1 MKPIIAVSFQTE
13 DSEKA
18 YSIRH
23 RWIDYVEAIGAAAVM
38 LVPANDFSSTE
49 RVLSCASGV
58 LIPGGNDVDPKMYG
72 QKPLAG
78 TDSPSPLRDKFES
91 WLVKHCVSNN
101 IPFLGICRGMQI
113 ANVALGGSLC
123 QSIEDRAGEHIEHWR
138 LDDATQPV
146 HSIKLCEGGVLQKIF
161 RTSTLEVNSVHHQS
175 IDSVSALLEVSAISQ
190 DGLIEALTCPKCN
203 FFVGVQWHPE
213 FNADAKFSAALGKAF
228 MEACLANTPFRV

>member
-38 LVPANDFSSTE
+38 LVPANNFSSTE

-78 TDSPSPLRDKFES
+78 TDPP
-91 WLVKHCVSNN
+91 
-101 IPFLGICRGMQI
+101 
-113 ANVALGGSLC
+113 ALCATNLKASLL
-123 QSIEDRAGEHIEHWR
+123 SIVY
-138 LDDATQPV
+138 ATTF
-146 HSIKLCEGGVLQKIF
+146 HF
-161 RTSTLEVNSVHHQS
+161 
-175 IDSVSALLEVSAISQ
+175 
-190 DGLIEALTCPKCN
+190 
-203 FFVGVQWHPE
+203 
-213 FNADAKFSAALGKAF
+213 
-228 MEACLANTPFRV
+228 